1 MVGCVTSYA
10 TVALVSVMRLLPLTH
25 PLLLVHAATY
35 CSSQV
40 TYITV
45 VVCKQ
50 THCTGGLVLDQ
61 CTAVSFYKHVRVSF
75 IYSEILFC
83 FSLFTC
89 SPDMKDKMA
98 SDGSTPLHIAV
109 IYNHVAILE
118 VLISAGANIL
128 ALNLKMQ
135 TPLKLAAESKR
146 LECYRILDATITKL
160 ESQSSQHVQ
169 KLQSKAY
176 DELKKKVKETE
187 KRGQRHASISSVPID
202 GSAVEAPRFEETVL
216 RAGKSL
222 PYRARRHTDQAVHGM
237 AERMQELAS
246 KAQGQHTYG
255 TFQLRTASSEEE
267 IQRRGS
273 DGFSTSDET
282 VERGRKSVP
291 QVFPEKEKMI
301 DALYSIQMPKALP
314 RTGSDEF
321 YGQRHVSGR
330 SSDSESPYAPGSAV
344 SGPLDSEYD
353 PYTLGKMSQPILTE
367 NDSPLAT
374 FLQAYD
380 LGDTMQDLVREK
392 MDLESLLMCAETDLQ
407 RAGIALGPTKK
418 IMAAV
423 QERKARLSNPGKMH
437 DMQV

>member
-1 MVGCVTSYA
+1 MVWICYIACCSCIVFGYTAMTFNTS
-10 TVALVSVMRLLPLTH
+10 TPH
-25 PLLLVHAATY
+25 LLVQSHILQLSGCIC
-35 CSSQV
+35 CSSVQAD
-40 TYITV
+40 
-45 VVCKQ
+45 K
-50 THCTGGLVLDQ
+50 GGLVLDQ
-61 CTAVSFYKHVRVSF
+61 RIAVSFHKHVCVSF
-75 IYSEILFC
+75 TCSEILFC

-109 IYNHVAILE
+109 MYNHVAILE
-118 VLISAGANIL
+118 VLVSAGANVL

-146 LECYRILDATITKL
+146 LDCYRVLDATITKL

-202 GSAVEAPRFEETVL
+202 GSAVEAPRFEET
-216 RAGKSL
+216 AKSL
-222 PYRARRHTDQAVHGM
+222 PSRARRHTDQAVHGL
-237 AERMQELAS
+237 AERMQEMS
-246 KAQGQHTYG
+246 GKALGQHTYEN
-255 TFQLRTASSEEE
+255 FQLRTASSEEE

-273 DGFSTSDET
+273 GGFSTSDEA

-418 IMAAV
+418 IVAAV
-423 QERKARLSNPGKMH
+423 QQRKASLSNPGKMH
-437 DMQV
+437 DMHV

>member
-1 MVGCVTSYA
+1 
-10 TVALVSVMRLLPLTH
+10 
-25 PLLLVHAATY
+25 
-35 CSSQV
+35 
-40 TYITV
+40 
-45 VVCKQ
+45 
-50 THCTGGLVLDQ
+50 
-61 CTAVSFYKHVRVSF
+61 
-75 IYSEILFC
+75 
-83 FSLFTC
+83 
-89 SPDMKDKMA
+89 MA

-109 IYNHVAILE
+109 MYNHVAILE
-118 VLISAGANIL
+118 ALVSAGANVL

-160 ESQSSQHVQ
+160 ETQSSQHVQ

-187 KRGQRHASISSVPID
+187 KRGQRHASIGSVPVD
-202 GSAVEAPRFEETVL
+202 GVAAEVPRFEETVVG
-216 RAGKSL
+216 ATKSL
-222 PYRARRHTDQAVHGM
+222 PFRTRRHTDQAVHSA
-237 AERMQELAS
+237 AERMQELSS
-246 KAQGQHTYG
+246 KAQGQHRYEN
-255 TFQLRTASSEEE
+255 FQLRMASSSEEME
-267 IQRRGS
+267 TRGS
-273 DGFSTSDET
+273 EVFSTSDEA
-282 VERGRKSVP
+282 VDRGRKSVP

-301 DALYSIQMPKALP
+301 DALYSIQMPKALH
-314 RTGSDEF
+314 RTGSPEDEL

-330 SSDSESPYAPGSAV
+330 SSDSESPYAPSSAV
-344 SGPLDSEYD
+344 SGPVDSEYD

-392 MDLESLLMCAETDLQ
+392 MDLESLLMCTEADLQ

-423 QERKARLSNPGKMH
+423 QQRKSNLSNPGKMH
-437 DMQV
+437 DVHV